1 MARDGKDKFY
11 RTLNLDRDAKD
22 ILKWFRKIKQQMVDD
37 DIEEEE
43 ELDNDRKS

>member
-22 ILKWFRKIKQQMVDD
+22 ILKWFRKIKQQMINEDVP
-37 DIEEEE
+37 EEEE
-43 ELDNDRKS
+43 ETDDRKS